1 MRIYADNAA
10 TTKVDDEVLSAMLPY
25 FTEQYGNPN
34 SIHSAGRE
42 VRVAVDK
49 AREQVSKA
57 INCEPGELY
66 FTAGG
71 SESDNW
77 AIKGVAHRYAKKGK
91 HIITTKIEH
100 HAVLHSLAALE
111 KEGYEVTYLDVDEGG
126 FVTAEQVEKAI
137 RPDTVL
143 ITIMFANNEIGTIEP
158 IAEIGEV
165 AKKHGVLFHTD
176 AVQAVGHVHID
187 VKAMN
192 IDMLSMSGHKFH
204 SSKGVGAL
212 YIKKGIILPNL
223 IDGGSQEK
231 GRRAGT
237 ENAPA
242 IIGMGKAIEKA
253 VATLDEDIAYVS
265 RLRDKLL
272 DGISASIP
280 YCRRNTPKTNILPG
294 IANVSVRFVEGE
306 SVLLMLDLKGI
317 CASSGSACTSGSL
330 DPSHV
335 MLAIGLD
342 HGTAH
347 GSIRFSLDKYNTEE
361 EIDYILEV
369 FPKIVEKL
377 REMSPLW
384 NEENKAKVT
393 K

>member
-1 MRIYADNAA
+1 M
-10 TTKVDDEVLSAMLPY
+10 
-25 FTEQYGNPN
+25 
-34 SIHSAGRE
+34 
-42 VRVAVDK
+42 
-49 AREQVSKA
+49 
-57 INCEPGELY
+57 
-66 FTAGG
+66 
-71 SESDNW
+71 
-77 AIKGVAHRYAKKGK
+77 
-91 HIITTKIEH
+91 
-100 HAVLHSLAALE
+100 LHSLAALE
-111 KEGYEVTYLDVDEGG
+111 KEGYEVTYLGVDEGG
-126 FVTAEQVEKAI
+126 FISLEELEKAI
-137 RPDTVL
+137 RPDTIL
-143 ITIMFANNEIGTIEP
+143 ITVMFANNEIGSVEP
-158 IAEIGEV
+158 IEKIGEI

-176 AVQAVGHVHID
+176 AVQAVGHVPID
-187 VKAMN
+187 VKKMN
-192 IDMLSMSGHKFH
+192 IDLLSMSGHKFH
-204 SSKGVGAL
+204 SPKGVGAL

-223 IDGGSQEK
+223 IDGGSQER

-237 ENAPA
+237 ENSAS

-253 VATLDEDIAYVS
+253 VSTLNEDIAYVS

-272 DGISASIP
+272 DGIMASIP
-280 YCRRNTPKTNILPG
+280 YCRRNTPKENILPG

-306 SVLLMLDLKGI
+306 SVLLMLDINGI

-361 EIDYILEV
+361 EIDYILEK
-369 FPKIVEKL
+369 FPKIVERL

-384 NEENKAKVT
+384 NEENRAKIDAQN